1 MLDGM
6 GACLCPPGDLE
17 FVTDLLGNRKWGPVV
32 NPVVI
37 PWRKWSREASP
48 PPDVFKTGWL
58 LGVEAL
64 AQYLSLCLM
73 KKRMGEIGLWNTRGW
88 HQEIKWLLCAYIFQK
103 IFCLYFQFRN
113 VLLQTLISF
122 QTGEKKKS
130 DNFFFFFFCHYPF
143 WEKRF
148 GLTCCQLVF
157 QYFFSFSFVFF
168 LPVAHIAVICTLG
181 TRWSELSICPYWT
194 NPLGCDVWPSGSSES
209 LWYPLSSPTG
219 WDVVRSCA
227 VLHGARAEYSL
238 LFRLQEG
245 RTLHCS
251 AGTAPLGLAPHRL
264 GMGEREYVSLPI
276 HLQFHLLCLWSARY
290 TQPIVGQER
299 KNLRP
304 FFFLCSKER
313 KPRFY

>member
-73 KKRMGEIGLWNTRGW
+73 KKRMGEIGLWNARGW

-130 DNFFFFFFCHYPF
+130 DNFFFFSVITHSEKNVLAWLVVSWFSSIFFLF
-143 WEKRF
+143 LLF
-148 GLTCCQLVF
+148 
-157 QYFFSFSFVFF
+157 FFSPW
-168 LPVAHIAVICTLG
+168 LI
-181 TRWSELSICPYWT
+181 
-194 NPLGCDVWPSGSSES
+194 
-209 LWYPLSSPTG
+209 
-219 WDVVRSCA
+219 
-227 VLHGARAEYSL
+227 LH
-238 LFRLQEG
+238 
-245 RTLHCS
+245 
-251 AGTAPLGLAPHRL
+251 
-264 GMGEREYVSLPI
+264 
-276 HLQFHLLCLWSARY
+276 
-290 TQPIVGQER
+290 
-299 KNLRP
+299 
-304 FFFLCSKER
+304 
-313 KPRFY
+313 

>member
-1 MLDGM
+1 MF
-6 GACLCPPGDLE
+6 CSK
-17 FVTDLLGNRKWGPVV
+17 LL
-32 NPVVI
+32 
-37 PWRKWSREASP
+37 SA
-48 PPDVFKTGWL
+48 FKL
-58 LGVEAL
+58 V
-64 AQYLSLCLM
+64 
-73 KKRMGEIGLWNTRGW
+73 KKRKVI
-88 HQEIKWLLCAYIFQK
+88 
-103 IFCLYFQFRN
+103 
-113 VLLQTLISF
+113 
-122 QTGEKKKS
+122 
-130 DNFFFFFFCHYPF
+130 FFFFSVITHSEKNVLAWLVVSWFSSIFFLF
-143 WEKRF
+143 LLF
-148 GLTCCQLVF
+148 
-157 QYFFSFSFVFF
+157 FF

-238 LFRLQEG
+238 LFPLQEG